1 MHSKSQTLRFG
12 DNKKRSE
19 VKDKMETIKMEI
31 GKKQKGKRN
40 RKHKLETEFCRLFV
54 VISLKASSIGRVF
67 FYFSTLTIQ
76 IPYENGRLEM
86 KICQDVDLVVFLY

>member
-1 MHSKSQTLRFG
+1 
-12 DNKKRSE
+12 
-19 VKDKMETIKMEI
+19 MEI